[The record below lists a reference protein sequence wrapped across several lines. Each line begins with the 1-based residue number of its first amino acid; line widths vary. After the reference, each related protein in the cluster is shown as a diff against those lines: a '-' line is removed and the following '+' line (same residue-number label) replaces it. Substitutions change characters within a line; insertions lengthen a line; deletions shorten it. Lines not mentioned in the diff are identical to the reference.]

1 MSEKSITQQQAG
13 FVRRRKPAD
22 ETPLISLG
30 PALVA
35 NSLCRGQEKRMMR
48 EREVQI
54 GNPGFIQSPEPAFA
68 TQCADLSAHL
78 LRL

>member
-1 MSEKSITQQQAG
+1 MSEKSIAQQQAG
-13 FVRRRKPAD
+13 LVRRQKRAVG
-22 ETPLISLG
+22 TPLISLG
-30 PALVA
+30 SALVA
-35 NSLCRGQEKRMMR
+35 NSLCRGQERRMMR

-54 GNPGFIQSPEPAFA
+54 GNSGFIQSPEPAFA